1 MNQKFRIALSGIL
14 AIVMLGFMLNCSTD
28 LRDQPTGNDKKEL
41 ALNAAVA
48 GSADLANL
56 IAYKNSPHQL
66 MMGYYR
72 TWGDN
77 ATDPKY
83 KSKMTD
89 LPDSLDIV
97 SVFTD
102 YTPPSSPYWAALK
115 NTYIPYLHA
124 RGTKVIVTGS
134 YFEGA
139 SINPAGL
146 KQWVDNK
153 MKEIND
159 YNYDGYDIDIEST
172 ASGTILQDQIAT
184 FKALSAYL
192 GPKSGTGKLLIYDT
206 NQNGN
211 ELVNNIKDMIN
222 YVFLQ
227 AYWRSPSSLSGTYNT
242 YAPYIPTNKFL
253 VGVSFEDGTGYA
265 ENQMP
270 DYSKWQP
277 SQGIKGGVFAYGI
290 DMEGPNSGRNYV
302 TTRRAIQQMNPS
314 VGGGVTDIVS
324 GATYLLVSAVNNTS
338 VLDVEGAGTTNGTKT
353 LLWSNGGGDN
363 QKWIVTS
370 LGNGY
375 YKISPKHAPSMALDV
390 AGGGTVNGT
399 QIQIYT
405 ANGTNAQKWKITSA
419 GGGYFT
425 LSPANAVSSNLD
437 VNGGSSSNGTKIQI
451 WTTNT
456 GNAQKWKLVKL

>member
-1 MNQKFRIALSGIL
+1 MNRKFKTFLSSILGLLIL
-14 AIVMLGFMLNCSTD
+14 AFLFNCTND

-41 ALNAAVA
+41 ALSAAIA
-48 GSADLANL
+48 GSADFSNL

-77 ATDPKY
+77 ATDTRY
-83 KSKMTD
+83 KTKMTD

-102 YTPPSSPYWAALK
+102 WTPSDSPYWKTLK
-115 NTYIPYLHA
+115 DTYIPYLHA
-124 RGTKVIVTGS
+124 RGTKVIVTGG

-139 SINPAGL
+139 STNPEGL
-146 KQWVDNK
+146 KQWVDEKIKN
-153 MKEIND
+153 INE
-159 YNYDGYDIDIEST
+159 YNYDGYDIDIEKTSY
-172 ASGTILQDQIAT
+172 GTELQDQIAT

-227 AYWRSPSSLSGTYNT
+227 AYWRTASSLTNTYNT

-253 VGVSFEDGTGYA
+253 VGVSFEDETGYR
-265 ENQMP
+265 EDQMP
-270 DYSKWQP
+270 AYSKWQP
-277 SQGIKGGVFAYGI
+277 TQGIKGGVFAYGI
-290 DMEGPNSGRNYV
+290 DMEGPNSGRNYI

-314 VGGGVTDIVS
+314 GGNIVS
-324 GATYLLVSAVNNTS
+324 GSTYQLVSAVNNTS
-338 VLDVEGAGTTNGTKT
+338 VLDVGGAGTVNGTKT
-353 LLWSNGGGDN
+353 LLWTNGGGDN
-363 QKWIVTS
+363 QKWIITS
-370 LGNGY
+370 VGNGY
-375 YKISPKHAPSMALDV
+375 YKLSPKHAPYMALDV
-390 AGGGTVNGT
+390 AGGSSSDGT

-405 ANGTNAQKWKITSA
+405 ANGTNAQKWKITNA
-419 GGGYFT
+419 GNGYYT
-425 LSPANAVSSNLD
+425 LSPANAASSNLD
-437 VNGGSSSNGTKIQI
+437 VNGGSSLNGTKIQI
-451 WTTNT
+451 WTANT
-456 GNAQKWKLVKL
+456 ANAQKWKLVKL